1 MDAAVLALAAIA
13 CAALS
18 GVPGL
23 RWRKQ
28 GPRLAAI
35 GLGLG
40 GALAVAAGISAL
52 FAPARLGTAAEGVM
66 AGWRGSLLVDGI
78 SSVFLIACG
87 LVAGAVGLYAVGY
100 WRDAEQPAAPWT
112 RLLAGLLVAGILG
125 VFAAGDLLTFLIAW
139 EVMSLCAFGL
149 VATKHREAESR
160 NAAWLYLAT
169 TRAATLSLIAACAL
183 WLQLTG
189 GPGWSTLSTAVAGS
203 AAGVTMLAL
212 FLVAFLIKAGAVPGH
227 IWLPPAHAAAP
238 SHVSAIMSGVL
249 IKTGIYGLCRLG
261 SCLEAPP
268 LWWGGIIFGLGAAST
283 LLGVIWALGSHD
295 LKRLLAFHSIEN
307 IGIILLG
314 LGLAMVGRSL
324 GDPLLVVLGLSGALL
339 HVLNHALFKSLL
351 FLGAGAVDH
360 ACGTRQ
366 IDRLGGLARRM
377 PTTAACFL
385 IAAAAICALPPF
397 NGFVSEYLVYLG
409 LFHGAVGGWTW
420 ALAGLVALALTGG
433 LALACFA
440 KAAGIV
446 FLGEPRTPA
455 AARAHECSPSERAAM
470 AMLAGCCL
478 AIGVGLPA
486 LVPALQAAA
495 NASLPTGTVSLPSLD
510 AGWYVTLAA
519 AVLLAG
525 GLLLWRWQ
533 QRAVQGAGATGTWD
547 CGYAEPTARMQY
559 TATSFAAPLAE
570 QVAGVMLVERH
581 RPQLAGGARFP
592 ATASFSDHPR
602 DPVLER
608 FLRPAAEAVAW
619 LARGL
624 RVVHGGWVHLY
635 LLYVALTFAALLL
648 WSLA

>member
-1 MDAAVLALAAIA
+1 MDAAWLALAAIA
-13 CAALS
+13 CASLS

-23 RWRKQ
+23 HWRAS
-28 GPRLAAI
+28 GARLAAI
-35 GLGLG
+35 GLGLA
-40 GALAVAAGISAL
+40 GALAVAAGLLAL
-52 FAPARLGTAAEGVM
+52 AGPARLGTASGEVM
-66 AGWRGSLLVDGI
+66 AGWRGSLLVDGV

-87 LVAGAVGLYAVGY
+87 LVAGAAGLYAVGY
-100 WRDAEQPAAPWT
+100 WREDEQPAAPWT

-125 VFAAGDLLTFLIAW
+125 VFVAGDLLTFLIAW

-149 VATKHREAESR
+149 VATKHRESESR

-189 GPGWSTLSTAVAGS
+189 GPGWTVLPVAVAGS
-203 AAGVTMLAL
+203 AAGVTMLGL
-212 FLVAFLIKAGAVPGH
+212 FLLAFLVKAGAVPGH

-268 LWWGGIIFGLGAAST
+268 LWWGGVLFGLGAAST

-324 GDPLLVVLGLSGALL
+324 DNPLLVVLGMAGALL

-366 IDRLGGLARRM
+366 LDRLGGLAKRM
-377 PTTAACFL
+377 PVTTACFL
-385 IAAAAICALPPF
+385 IGAAAICALPPF

-409 LFHGAVGGWTW
+409 LFHGTVSGWTW

-455 AARAHECSPSERAAM
+455 AAQAHECGPSERAAM
-470 AMLAGCCL
+470 AVLAGCCL
-478 AIGVGLPA
+478 AIGLGLPA
-486 LVPALQAAA
+486 LVPALQAAVA
-495 NASLPTGTVSLPSLD
+495 ASLPGASIVTLPGLD
-510 AGWYVTLAA
+510 AGWYVTIAA

-525 GLLLWRWQ
+525 GALLWRWL
-533 QRAVQGAGATGTWD
+533 QRAVSGANATGTWD

-581 RPQLAGGARFP
+581 RPQLRGLLFP

-608 FLRPAAEAVAW
+608 FLRPAAEAIAW

-624 RVVHGGWVHLY
+624 RIAHGGWVHLY